1 MQTEFRHESDRDL
14 LIEVATIVRK
24 MDERLFGNGQPG
36 EIDKMNKEI
45 RSLTSYRNRLV
56 GAVSTVTFILL
67 AFGAVLLEHILTG
80 TNSK

>member
-1 MQTEFRHESDRDL
+1 MNHEFRHESDRDL

-45 RSLTSYRNRLV
+45 RSLTSYRNRIV
-56 GAVSTVTFILL
+56 GAVGTVTFLLL

-80 TNSK
+80 TSSK